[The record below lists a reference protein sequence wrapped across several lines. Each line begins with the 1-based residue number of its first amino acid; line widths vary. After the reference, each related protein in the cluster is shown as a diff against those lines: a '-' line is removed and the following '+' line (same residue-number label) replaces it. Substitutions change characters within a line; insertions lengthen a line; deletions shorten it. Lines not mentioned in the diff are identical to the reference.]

1 MHTEFGTNHPLTVKR
16 WSLGLFRETFGKMG
30 ITKLIGKTPES
41 CIQLLT
47 DLDKGAG
54 DLVYYD
60 LLAQDRSPG
69 VNGDSRLKGN
79 EAPMTFYQDSLKINQ
94 KRHAHSFLGM
104 TQQRTNHQLR
114 VTAKF
119 SLSQWW
125 SWVIEAGIMA
135 HFAGVTGDGNE
146 SVFGPLGADTGTAD
160 FAGNTITA
168 LDAGHLVD
176 RGGSSAVIT
185 MLDTA
190 VAKAKVQ
197 NPRMAPL
204 MIGGEPKYVAYF
216 HPYQIMA
223 IKQDTGATGWLE
235 IQKNAGV
242 RGASNPIYTGALGEY
257 NGVIIRES
265 EFVPRNGTVSHGFML
280 GQGAGAIAFG
290 NAWKKQSRA
299 GAGGGTFFDWKEET
313 DDYGNEEGV
322 GSASILGFKRSIF
335 NGKALGVMGLRSTES
350 EPA

>member
-30 ITKLIGKTPES
+30 ITKLIGKGPEA

-54 DLVYYD
+54 DTVYYD

-69 VNGDSRLKGN
+69 VNGDARLKGN
-79 EAPMTFYQDSLKINQ
+79 EAPMTFFQDTLRINQ

-125 SWVIEAGIMA
+125 AWVIEAGLMA
-135 HFAGVTGDGNE
+135 HFAGKTGDGNE
-146 SVFGPLGADTGTAD
+146 SVFGPLAADTGSAD

-176 RGGSSAVIT
+176 RGGSGAIIT

-204 MIGGEPKYVAYF
+204 MIGGEPKYIAYF
-216 HPYQIMA
+216 HPYQIMN
-223 IKQDTGATGWLE
+223 IKADTGAAGWLE

-242 RGASNPIYTGALGEY
+242 RGASNAIYTGALGEY

-265 EFVPRNGTVSHGFML
+265 EFIPRDGSVSHGFML

-299 GAGGGTFFDWKEET
+299 GAGGGTFFDWKESM
-313 DDYGNEEGV
+313 DDYDNEEGV
-322 GSASILGFKRSIF
+322 GSASILGMKRSIF
-335 NGKALGVMGLRSTES
+335 NGKALGVMGLRSTEAD
-350 EPA
+350 PT